1 MGYSLTFQNMYTMC
15 GDQIRAIS
23 ISIALNVYHF
33 FVLGTSKIL
42 STSYFEILQ
51 LIDNH
56 SYPTGQQN
64 IRSYPYPAEPG
75 HPLTRLSSSHT
86 LSVFVF

>member
-1 MGYSLTFQNMYTMC
+1 MGYSLTFPNMYTMC

-23 ISIALNVYHF
+23 ISVASNVYHF
-33 FVLGTSKIL
+33 FVLGKIL

-56 SYPTGQQN
+56 SYPTGQWN
-64 IRSYPYPAEPG
+64 IISYPYPAEPG
-75 HPLTRLSSSHT
+75 HH
-86 LSVFVF
+86 